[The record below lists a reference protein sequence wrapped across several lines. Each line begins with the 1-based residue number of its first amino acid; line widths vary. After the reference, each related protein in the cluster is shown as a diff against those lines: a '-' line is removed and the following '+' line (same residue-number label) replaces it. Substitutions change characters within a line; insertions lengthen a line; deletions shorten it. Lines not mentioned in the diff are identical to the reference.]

1 MLPVVAVLGFM
12 LKTIG
17 NDFAGGG
24 VIAAFAVVALV
35 CVLGVAIMRMARNWD
50 GNES

>member
-17 NDFAGGG
+17 NDFVGGG
-24 VIAAFAVVALV
+24 VIAAFAVVSLV
-35 CVLGVAIMRMARNWD
+35 CILGVGIMRMARNWD
-50 GNES
+50 GDET